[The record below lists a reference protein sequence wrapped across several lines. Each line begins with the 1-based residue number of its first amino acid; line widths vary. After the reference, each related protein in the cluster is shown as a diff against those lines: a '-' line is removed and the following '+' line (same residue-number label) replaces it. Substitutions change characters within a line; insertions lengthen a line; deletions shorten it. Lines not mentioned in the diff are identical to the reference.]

1 MSHRA
6 VSRLRLPALALF
18 LAALA
23 APFGATD
30 VRAAE
35 DGLSLVTDARYDV
48 RPDEGRVRVTV
59 DIDAIYRRAETATRR
74 FFVEHAFLA
83 VPQGTTN
90 FRIEGDAG
98 PSVSVTRRSK
108 THTMLRLDFGAG
120 CTAAARWTCDCAS
133 TSATPAVRP
142 AASCASA
149 TRSCRSACGRT
160 PATTPAAA
168 RSPSSCRGYDVE
180 VPTGALP
187 LRSTAADGR
196 QVLRS
201 GPIARPATFFAYVVA
216 DRPGAY
222 RESRLDVGVGGRSVD
237 VMLAPGARMQP
248 GRSASVA
255 SSPTP
260 CPCSAG
266 RSACLGR
273 STSRSSSRRP
283 QPPEDGFAGLFEPAE
298 GRIEI
303 AYYADT
309 FVVLHEAAHTWFNG
323 SLLADRWANE
333 AFASLYAERAAAE
346 LGLKVRADEMTD
358 ELRPVAVPLN
368 AWASSGET
376 EPWSSAMATRRRS
389 RWRGRSASGPATI
402 PCAPCGRPRCRVSPP
417 TSRRTVG
424 PSTIGIDPTGADCS
438 TCSRSRPARRS
449 TTSGG
454 PGSPGLPTR
463 LARRSDVR
471 AVGVCAHAGTGR
483 RLGAPGHPPRGAP

>member
-1 MSHRA
+1 MDL
-6 VSRLRLPALALF
+6 RLRFDLRDTGGPPGRQLRV
-18 LAALA
+18 
-23 APFGATD
+23 GD
-30 VRAAE
+30 
-35 DGLSLVTDARYDV
+35 SLVSFGVWAYASDDT
-48 RPDEGRVRVTV
+48 GGSTV
-59 DIDAIYRRAETATRR
+59 
-74 FFVEHAFLA
+74 A
-83 VPQGTTN
+83 VILP
-90 FRIEGDAG
+90 
-98 PSVSVTRRSK
+98 P
-108 THTMLRLDFGAG
+108 
-120 CTAAARWTCDCAS
+120 
-133 TSATPAVRP
+133 
-142 AASCASA
+142 
-149 TRSCRSACGRT
+149 
-160 PATTPAAA
+160 
-168 RSPSSCRGYDVE
+168 GYDVE

-237 VMLAPGARMQP
+237 VMLRAWREDAAWSKRVGRLLTDALPVLGGAIGLPWPVDQP
-248 GRSASVA
+248 LVVQE
-255 SSPTP
+255 
-260 CPCSAG
+260 AG
-266 RSACLGR
+266 NR
-273 STSRSSSRRP
+273 
-283 QPPEDGFAGLFEPAE
+283 PEDGFAGLFEPAE

-346 LGLKVRADEMTD
+346 LGLRVRADEMTD

-376 EPWSSAMATRRRS
+376 EPLVERYGYAAALAVARAIRER
-389 RWRGRSASGPATI
+389 ASDI
-402 PCAPCGRPRCRVSPP
+402 PCAPCGRPRPRVSPP

-424 PSTIGIDPTGADCS
+424 PSSRRYRDPTGADCS

-463 LARRSDVR
+463 PCSTLGRPR
-471 AVGVCAHAGTGR
+471 GR
-483 RLGAPGHPPRGAP
+483 RMRARWHWPAPGSLATLREALRNWQFDTAEQLDDRRPDGHRPA